1 LLTAAEGDVD
11 EGTILA
17 EAAHAMNVAHGDR
30 WEQARTQVIAGD
42 IHRRARRRAKAR
54 SAFSDAATIF
64 GSLGAGM
71 WVMHAREQ
79 LERIGAGRDEARGGL
94 TPTQEEVAQLVI
106 SGSTNREVADR
117 LFMSVH
123 TVEAHLSAIYR
134 ALGIRPRNDLGRALG
149 SAAPPLR
156 DSSAE
161 IRDSAPATDPEA

>member
-1 LLTAAEGDVD
+1 
-11 EGTILA
+11 
-17 EAAHAMNVAHGDR
+17 
-30 WEQARTQVIAGD
+30 
-42 IHRRARRRAKAR
+42 
-54 SAFSDAATIF
+54 
-64 GSLGAGM
+64 M

-106 SGSTNREVADR
+106 SGCTNRE
-117 LFMSVH
+117 VH